1 MIAAITGLLF
11 CQLLG
16 EVLVRALLLP
26 LPGPVAGLGLL
37 FCYLV
42 LRGRANAARDADED
56 PVPPDLAKVCDTLLR
71 NLSLLFIPAAVGVIK
86 YLDLIRAYAGQIAIA
101 IAVSTTMALIVTA
114 TTFRFVSRLH
124 AFRHK
129 DLVDDI
135 SAAVDEG
142 HHR

>member
-37 FCYLV
+37 FGYLV
-42 LRGRANAARDADED
+42 ARGRVRPRHDAGED
-56 PVPPDLAKVCDTLLR
+56 PVPFELAKVCDALLR
-71 NLSLLFIPAAVGVIK
+71 NLSLLFIPAAVGVIQ
-86 YLDLIRAYAGQIAIA
+86 YLDLLHTYAVPIVVS
-101 IAVSTTMALIVTA
+101 IAVSTTLALIVTA
-114 TTFRFVSRLH
+114 STFRLVSRLH

-129 DLVDDI
+129 GLVDDI
-135 SAAVDEG
+135 TAAIDDS